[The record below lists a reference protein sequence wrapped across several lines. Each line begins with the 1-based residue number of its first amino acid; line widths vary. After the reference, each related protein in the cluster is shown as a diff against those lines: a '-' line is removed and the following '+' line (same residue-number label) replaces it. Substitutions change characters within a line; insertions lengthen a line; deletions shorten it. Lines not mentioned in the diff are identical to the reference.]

1 MSTKIITALKDYY
14 GSMYDKSK
22 IGGEVRKGLKQQLDI
37 FVELKNKARNDAKKL
52 LSNYTITDIPEGLG
66 NFRAEDQEMITQ
78 QFAKW
83 KELQDEAIKNGNDAE
98 AVRIFELSQK
108 AIDSINEITSYKNEH
123 KTNLDIA
130 GDGTDI
136 TAYSKIS
143 NEHYLDFLITGN
155 FKAKF
160 DVSGEL
166 EFHFPTGGGDNQ
178 ITWTDAMDWSDI
190 DNQIILKD
198 TDNAN
203 EIIEKITQVSTS
215 KIYDTDRNRVIGLLA
230 NKLESD
236 ETILSFFNDDVF
248 MFTDGNQP
256 VTIKDLYKEENPK
269 FNFDAWD
276 PKSKMWQDM
285 KPTEK
290 REALN
295 TMRAYITDKIM
306 SYSDM
311 VQEQVEEANKS
322 AIPTDTKVY
331 YGQTKLQAYGG
342 STSVKLQVLEV
353 GSGNR
358 IEVSANPRAINNA
371 MAMMDN
377 PVAGQTE
384 FTAWDGRTY
393 RFVQVSGK
401 KQWQYKTPGASWKAI
416 DSVKTMSQML
426 GVDMEGYVPKFDPY
440 KI

>member
-14 GSMYDKSK
+14 GSMYDKSA

-37 FVELKNKARNDAKKL
+37 FVELKNKARNDTKKL

-78 QFAKW
+78 QFTKW
-83 KELQDEAIKNGNDAE
+83 KELQDDAIKNGKDAE
-98 AVRIFELSQK
+98 AIRIFELSQK

-123 KTNLDIA
+123 KANLDIA

-143 NEHYLDFLITGN
+143 NEHYLDFLITGK

-160 DVSGEL
+160 DGGEL
-166 EFHFPTGGGDNQ
+166 KFHFPTAGGNNQ
-178 ITWTDAMDWSDI
+178 IDWTDAMDWSDI

-203 EIIEKITQVSTS
+203 EIIDKITQVSTS

-256 VTIKDLYKEENPK
+256 VTIKDLYKEENPG

-276 PKSKMWQDM
+276 PKSKMWQKM
-285 KPTEK
+285 EPTEK
-290 REALN
+290 RAALN

-322 AIPTDTKVY
+322 EIPTDTKVY

-342 STSVKLQVLEV
+342 STSVNLQVLEV

-393 RFVQVSGK
+393 RFVTVSGK

-426 GVDMEGYVPKFDPY
+426 GIDMEGYVPKFDPY